1 MKRYNFSVKVEG
13 VDDIQST
20 LIDSFINEAKQDGK
34 EQLVT
39 ETINIE
45 TSKVHKKI
53 LFDFSTAINLQL
65 EKIGLEGFKNSPITG
80 TPRNMYTRSA
90 IECDFSIYR
99 CLAEFCSEACYRI
112 TIKGNEDRGFK
123 DSKYTTYTGDYYLE
137 ITGRNTLR
145 SEGMKIASVDD
156 ALEYMKDTL
165 MKYIKNQ

>member
-65 EKIGLEGFKNSPITG
+65 EKIGLEGFQPSGITG
-80 TPRNMYTRSA
+80 TPNNMYTRSA
-90 IECDFSIYR
+90 IECDVDIY
-99 CLAEFCSEACYRI
+99 ANTDVSYRI
-112 TIKGNEDRGFK
+112 TIKGKEDRGFK

-165 MKYIKNQ
+165 MKYIKNK

>member
-20 LIDSFINEAKQDGK
+20 LIDSFVNEAKKDGK

-65 EKIGLEGFKNSPITG
+65 EKIGLEGFQPSGITG
-80 TPRNMYTRSA
+80 TPNNMYTRSA
-90 IECDFSIYR
+90 IKCDVDIY
-99 CLAEFCSEACYRI
+99 AETDVSYRI

>member
-20 LIDSFINEAKQDGK
+20 LIDSFVNEAKKDGK

-65 EKIGLEGFKNSPITG
+65 EKIGLELSIDDDVYTAIYLDLYKFLRYYNNNYRPIYHLESIMFYIIKKIHNYNELTESPYNS
-80 TPRNMYTRSA
+80 
-90 IECDFSIYR
+90 
-99 CLAEFCSEACYRI
+99 
-112 TIKGNEDRGFK
+112 
-123 DSKYTTYTGDYYLE
+123 
-137 ITGRNTLR
+137 
-145 SEGMKIASVDD
+145 
-156 ALEYMKDTL
+156 
-165 MKYIKNQ
+165 

>member
-13 VDDIQST
+13 VDDVQST
-20 LIDSFINEAKQDGK
+20 LIDSFINEVKQDGK

-65 EKIGLEGFKNSPITG
+65 EKIGLEGFQPSGITG
-80 TPRNMYTRSA
+80 TPKNMYTRSA
-90 IECDFSIYR
+90 IECDVDIYVDTDV
-99 CLAEFCSEACYRI
+99 SYRI